1 MLKTKN
7 QTKIATKE
15 KYHHL
20 LTCPNCNFFVAAKDI
35 NISKTIAKC
44 ENCNHVFNFEDN
56 FDFREGRPE
65 MLIPEGMEVLNL
77 RSELDIEVK
86 WTKSI
91 QPMMVVFTLVWNLF
105 LLPFVIGGI
114 MAGQAQILLFAGAH
128 IAVGLGLL
136 YSIFAQL
143 FNKTHITV
151 TDRRIEI
158 NTKPFPIPGN
168 RKIELDAEDLE
179 QLFVS
184 KYVSSTTNGV
194 PNYAYA
200 LYAIRVSGSKI
211 PLIKGLNKD
220 SQLYIEQE
228 IERYLHIKDKPVHGS
243 IKT

>member
-1 MLKTKN
+1 MNTKRE
-7 QTKIATKE
+7 TKIATKE

-20 LTCPNCNFFVAAKDI
+20 LTCPNCNLFVAAKDI

-44 ENCNHVFNFEDN
+44 ENCNHVFSFEDD

-136 YSIFAQL
+136 YNIFAQL
-143 FNKTHITV
+143 FNRTNISV
-151 TDRRIEI
+151 TDKRIEI
-158 NTKPFPIPGN
+158 NTRPFPTPGKS
-168 RKIELDAEDLE
+168 KIELDADDLD
-179 QLFVS
+179 QLYVT

-194 PNYAYA
+194 PSYAYA
-200 LYAIRVSGSKI
+200 LYAIDKNGTKFI
-211 PLIKGLNKD
+211 LIKGLNKE

-228 IERYLHIKDKPVHGS
+228 IERYLQIKDRPIQGS
-243 IKT
+243 IKA

>member
-1 MLKTKN
+1 MKTKS
-7 QTKIATKE
+7 QIKVATKE

-44 ENCNHVFNFEDN
+44 ENCNHVFSFEDD

-136 YSIFAQL
+136 YNIFAQL
-143 FNKTHITV
+143 FNRTNITV

-158 NTKPFPIPGN
+158 NTRPFPTPGKS
-168 RKIELDAEDLE
+168 KIELDADDLD
-179 QLFVS
+179 QLYVT

-194 PNYAYA
+194 PSYAYA
-200 LYAIRVSGSKI
+200 LYAIDNDGSKF
-211 PLIKGLNKD
+211 PLIKGLNKE

-228 IERYLHIKDKPVHGS
+228 IERYLQIKDRPIQGS

>member
-1 MLKTKN
+1 MNTKRE
-7 QTKIATKE
+7 TKIATKE

-44 ENCNHVFNFEDN
+44 ENCNHVFSFEDD

-136 YSIFAQL
+136 YNIFAQL
-143 FNKTHITV
+143 FNRTNISV
-151 TDRRIEI
+151 TDKRIEI
-158 NTKPFPIPGN
+158 NTRPFPTPGKS
-168 RKIELDAEDLE
+168 KIELDADDLD
-179 QLFVS
+179 QLYVT

-194 PNYAYA
+194 PSYAYA
-200 LYAIRVSGSKI
+200 LYAIDKNGTKFI
-211 PLIKGLNKD
+211 LIKGLNKE

-228 IERYLHIKDKPVHGS
+228 IERYLQIKDRPIQGS
-243 IKT
+243 IKA